1 MMMVMIIIMMIRSMA
16 ATVPEQSQLLG
27 PGLVSA
33 DLEPQEVE
41 TALAWSRLPG
51 QACKIPTSLLSTVE
65 SGAR

>member
-1 MMMVMIIIMMIRSMA
+1 MTLLLIIMMMIRSMA

-33 DLEPQEVE
+33 DQEPQEVE
-41 TALAWSRLPG
+41 AALAWSRLPG
-51 QACKIPTSLLSTVE
+51 QVCKIPTSLLSTIE